1 MKVLIVN
8 QHSNNFGD
16 DAAGTALVNRLL
28 QSGVKKIEL
37 LYCMPGF
44 LPIDDN
50 RVIHNHKL
58 NVRELRRI
66 DFALYWF
73 FGIRRGNFIPDFTSK
88 MKEYDMIMVS
98 PCGANLGIYKD
109 WQLLFQDLIVVKN
122 RKKLVFHLNTISPSG
137 NKLFDKLVQ
146 YVCKRSCVYVRE
158 KSSQRYLKNAGV
170 AAKWGPDSAFMLES
184 RGRLDPEE
192 KWITFVPSDIWFW
205 HVDFVGKRDNSF
217 YDMILKPIAK
227 FAKAHQKE
235 IYILAHTNS
244 KSEREFNSDVKSQL
258 ENIAQGIKIVI
269 PEIKTVYDYEK
280 YISASCLLIG
290 MRYHSVVLAAKN
302 AVPFICIAYEQKMK
316 EVSEYTNQLKYCVDL
331 KYINQSASLDILLED
346 VAKNYTIIRQNLVS
360 QNSGLINGA
369 NLVIQ
374 EQILYRG
381 NNPML

>member
-1 MKVLIVN
+1 MKILIVN
-8 QHSNNFGD
+8 QHTNNFGD

-50 RVIHNHKL
+50 RVTHNHKL

-73 FGIRRGNFIPDFTSK
+73 FGIRRGNFISGFVSK
-88 MKEYDMIMVS
+88 LKEYDMIMVS
-98 PCGANLGIYKD
+98 PCGANLGIYRD

-137 NKLFDKLVQ
+137 NKLFDRLVQ
-146 YVCKRSCVYVRE
+146 YVCKRSSVYVRE
-158 KSSQRYLKNAGV
+158 KRSQQYLKKAGIP
-170 AAKWGPDSAFMLES
+170 AKWGPDSAFMLES
-184 RGRLDPEE
+184 RGRLDHEE
-192 KWITFVPSDIWFW
+192 GLITFVPSDVWSW
-205 HVDFVGKRDNSF
+205 HVDFIGKRDDSF
-217 YDMILKPIAK
+217 YDMVLKPIAK
-227 FAKAHQKE
+227 FAKAHKKD

-244 KSEREFNSDVKSQL
+244 KSENEFNSNIKSEL
-258 ENIAQGIKIVI
+258 ENMAPEIKVVI
-269 PEIKTVYDYEK
+269 PEIKTVYDYER
-280 YISASCLLIG
+280 YISSSYLLIG

-331 KYINQSASLDILLED
+331 KHINQNIPLDILLED
-346 VAKNYTIIRQNLVS
+346 ITEKYTIIRQNLAS
-360 QNSGLINGA
+360 QNRGFINGA
-369 NLVIQ
+369 NIVIQ
-374 EQILYRG
+374 EQIC
-381 NNPML
+381 MKEAI